1 MNWFKSFPSRPPV
14 TLSYGVAVLSVAIS
28 TLILLLVP
36 ARQDDA
42 MQVSLFLCAVMFSAW
57 FGGVGPGSCATVLS
71 VLSLDYFFLPPTN
84 SFAVDISNLLRLI
97 FFASIGFIVVY
108 LIASQ
113 KRSTELLKQSEDH
126 LRRVVDS
133 TPVMIWSAEPDGA
146 VDFVNKSW
154 KDFTGRSFDNLNG
167 WKWTA
172 LIHPDDAERV
182 VDQWRKALERGE
194 PIETEARLQR
204 ISGDYRWLLIRSVP
218 LRDASGKITKWYG
231 TKTDITERKQAEEL
245 LRETDTKLNEAQQL
259 SKIGYWERDLVADRI
274 TWSEGTWRIFGVE
287 PSNGVLSQAQLQEFV
302 HPDDRQLQQHA
313 FNEALQG
320 SQLYDVEYR
329 IFRPDGDVRFVHVR
343 DQIVYDKTGKPVRMF
358 GVVQDITERK
368 RAEQAIRESE
378 ERYRA
383 LFTFSPDAIY
393 VHGEEK
399 VTLVN
404 PAMCQLLGANEPSQ
418 LIGKSVFEI
427 VHLQYHEKM
436 RERWKVVFGGQ
447 PAPLLEEKFIRLD
460 GTVVDVEVSAVAID
474 WHGSKRV
481 QVMVRDITERK
492 RMEEA
497 LRQSEANFRTLAEQ
511 SLQGIAIYQGENV
524 VYANPASS
532 AILGYTI
539 EEIKSMS
546 PDQLAALVHPLDR
559 AFAEGHVVKRLAG
572 EEGALWVE
580 WRMVHKDGSMRWIQA
595 CNNAIEY
602 NGQPALLSMTLDITE
617 RKQKDEALRQSEFD
631 LAEAQR
637 VARFGSW
644 NLDLASNSFRVS
656 EELGRI
662 FDIER
667 TDLGVTYDTYL
678 SRVYPDDRPFVL
690 KVAAEARSSGKPY
703 QAEYRITTRSG
714 EVKHINVVGHARK
727 GLGGAIS
734 GLFGT
739 VQDITERKRSEKA
752 LLESEERYRALFAS
766 AFDGLCVVVDD
777 KVTMANPAFCQ
788 LTGVDEP
795 SQIVGTPIFNLV
807 HPENQ
812 EAMRKRGDLVR
823 RGLPVPLYEE
833 TFVRPD
839 GSTVEVEVSS
849 APIDWQGSK
858 GAQVV
863 ARDISERK
871 KAESALKAS
880 MEQLHVLARR
890 LETIREDEKETIARE
905 IHDEFGQALT
915 AIRMS
920 LSLLSERIQ
929 SGEKLSQESIQ
940 AELRSSINLIDRA
953 FQSIQ
958 TIVTELRPWVLDSL
972 DLNGAIQWQ
981 AREFGAHTG
990 INCEV
995 NSTLENTQIG
1005 RESTTAIF
1013 RIFQET
1019 LTNIARHAKT
1029 KKVDVVLKTEHDNL
1043 ILGVKDYGIGISEE
1057 KAKAP
1062 ESLGIQGMKERALSL
1077 GGDLQIRGI
1086 EDGGTIVTLK
1096 VPMFRLPDKTV
1107 DNARKEVK

>member
-1 MNWFKSFPSRPPV
+1 MKRFKSFLSAPPE
-14 TLSYGVAVLSVAIS
+14 TLSYGVAVLSVGIM
-28 TLILLLVP
+28 TLILRRVQTDLGN
-36 ARQDDA
+36 A
-42 MQVSLFLCAVMFSAW
+42 MDVSMFLCAVMFSAW

-84 SFAVDISNLLRLI
+84 SFAVDISSLLRLI
-97 FFASIGFIVVY
+97 FFASIGSIVVY
-108 LIASQ
+108 VIASQ

-154 KDFTGRSFDNLNG
+154 KDFTGRSFDNLDG

-172 LIHPDDAERV
+172 LIHPDDTERV
-182 VDQWRKALERGE
+182 VSQWRKALGTGE
-194 PIETEARLQR
+194 PVETEARLQR
-204 ISGDYRWLLIRSVP
+204 IGGDYRWLQIRSIP
-218 LRDASGKITKWYG
+218 LRNASGKITKWYG
-231 TKTDITERKQAEEL
+231 TKMDITERKQAEEL
-245 LRETDTKLNEAQQL
+245 LRESETKLKDAQQL
-259 SKIGYWERDLVADRI
+259 AMIGYWERDLIADRI

-287 PSNGVLSQAQLQEFV
+287 AFDGVMNQARLQEFV
-302 HPDDRQLQQHA
+302 HPNDRRLQQHA
-313 FNEALQG
+313 LSEALQG

-329 IFRPDGDVRFVHVR
+329 IVRPDGDVRFVHVR
-343 DQIVYDKTGKPVRMF
+343 DQIEYDKSGKPIRMF
-358 GVVQDITERK
+358 GAVQDITERK
-368 RAEQAIRESE
+368 RAEESLRESE
-378 ERYRA
+378 KRYRA
-383 LFTFSPDAIY
+383 LFTYSPDAIY
-393 VHGEEK
+393 VHGEER

-404 PAMCQLLGANEPSQ
+404 PTMCQLLGADEPSQ

-427 VHLQYHEKM
+427 VHPEYHEKM

-460 GTVVDVEVSAVAID
+460 GTAVDVEVNAVAVD

-492 RMEEA
+492 RMVEA

-539 EEIKSMS
+539 EEIKSKS
-546 PDQLAALVHPLDR
+546 PDQLASLVHPLDR

-580 WRMVHKDGSMRWIQA
+580 WRMMHKDGSMRWIQA

-617 RKQKDEALRQSEFD
+617 RKRA
-631 LAEAQR
+631 
-637 VARFGSW
+637 
-644 NLDLASNSFRVS
+644 
-656 EELGRI
+656 
-662 FDIER
+662 
-667 TDLGVTYDTYL
+667 
-678 SRVYPDDRPFVL
+678 
-690 KVAAEARSSGKPY
+690 
-703 QAEYRITTRSG
+703 
-714 EVKHINVVGHARK
+714 
-727 GLGGAIS
+727 
-734 GLFGT
+734 
-739 VQDITERKRSEKA
+739 EKA
-752 LLESEERYRALFAS
+752 LRESEERYRALFAC
-766 AFDGLCVVVDD
+766 AFDGLCVLVDD
-777 KVTMANPAFCQ
+777 TVTIANPGFCR

-795 SQIVGTPIFNLV
+795 SQIVGTSIFELV
-807 HPENQ
+807 HPRDQ
-812 EAMRKRGDLVR
+812 QAMSEREDLVR

-833 TFVRPD
+833 TFVRHD
-839 GSTVEVEVSS
+839 GSMVEVEVSS

-858 GAQVV
+858 GVQIV

-880 MEQLHVLARR
+880 MEQLHVLAQR

-929 SGEKLSQESIQ
+929 SGEKLSQESIR

-958 TIVTELRPWVLDSL
+958 SIVTELRPWVLDSL

-1043 ILGVKDYGIGISEE
+1043 ILRVNDYGIGISEE
-1057 KAKAP
+1057 KAEAP

-1096 VPMFRLPDKTV
+1096 VPVFRLPDKTV
-1107 DNARKEVK
+1107 DNARKEVS